1 MRDLP
6 TSTKILISAMVF
18 LFISLGIYVISN
30 SSNVRD
36 AVSIQ
41 DLKELK
47 VDNPEEVLKK
57 YKSFDSESDAN
68 NYIQETIA
76 ENNNSLTNYES
87 EIFKDNLLL
96 EPINL
101 LHYTDTRL
109 FIKYNKITIEDKDFE
124 IIKNYISN
132 KKAFPVSIIYETM
145 EESRLSGKFLYYG
158 LIKDANDKPTDL
170 NNLKIPKAFLV
181 VNGKLEKEYNS
192 YDDMELK

>member
-6 TSTKILISAMVF
+6 TSTKILIISMVI
-18 LFISLGIYVISN
+18 LTLGLGIFVISN
-30 SSNVRD
+30 STSVRD
-36 AVSIQ
+36 AVSIK

-47 VDNPEEVLKK
+47 VENPEEVLKK
-57 YKSFDSESDAN
+57 YKSFDNELDAN

-76 ENNNSLTNYES
+76 ESNNSLTKYES
-87 EIFKDNLLL
+87 KIFKDKVLL

-145 EESRLSGKFLYYG
+145 EESSLAGKFLYYG
-158 LIKDANDKPTDL
+158 LKKDSNDKPTDL

-181 VNGKLEKEYNS
+181 VNGKLEKEYKS

>member
-6 TSTKILISAMVF
+6 TSTKILIISMVILTF
-18 LFISLGIYVISN
+18 GLGIFVISN
-30 SSNVRD
+30 STPVRD

-47 VDNPEEVLKK
+47 VENPEEVLKK
-57 YKSFDSESDAN
+57 YKSFDNETDAN

-76 ENNNSLTNYES
+76 ESNNSLTKYES
-87 EIFKDNLLL
+87 KIFKDKLLL

-145 EESRLSGKFLYYG
+145 EESSLAGKFLYYG
-158 LIKDANDKPTDL
+158 LIKDSNDKPTDL
-170 NNLKIPKAFLV
+170 NDLKIPKAFLV
-181 VNGKLEKEYNS
+181 VNGKLEKEYKS

>member
-6 TSTKILISAMVF
+6 TSTKILIISMVILTF
-18 LFISLGIYVISN
+18 GLGIFVISN
-30 SSNVRD
+30 STSVRD

-47 VDNPEEVLKK
+47 VENPEEVLKK
-57 YKSFDSESDAN
+57 YKSFDNETDAN

-76 ENNNSLTNYES
+76 ESNNSLTKYES
-87 EIFKDNLLL
+87 EIFKDKLLL

-145 EESRLSGKFLYYG
+145 EESNLAGKFLYYG
-158 LIKDANDKPTDL
+158 LIKDSNDKPTDL
-170 NNLKIPKAFLV
+170 NDLKIPKAFLV
-181 VNGKLEKEYNS
+181 VNGKLEKEYKS